1 MGIKK
6 ILRKLL
12 SYMDT
17 FSFIYNIENKIII
30 KKYIYEMHVTE
41 EEEEVQRKIDGWK
54 RLKARAENVEYK
66 A

>member
-1 MGIKK
+1 
-6 ILRKLL
+6 
-12 SYMDT
+12 MDT